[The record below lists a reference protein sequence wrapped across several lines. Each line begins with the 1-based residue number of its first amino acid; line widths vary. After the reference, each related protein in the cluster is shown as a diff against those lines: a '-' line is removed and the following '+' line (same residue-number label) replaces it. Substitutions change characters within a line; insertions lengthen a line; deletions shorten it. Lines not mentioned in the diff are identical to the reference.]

1 MEENKVVEAVV
12 ETTAEKPVRTGDK
25 KAKFSKGDKKGKQAR
40 PTRKEKENRFEERVV
55 SINKICKTVKGGR
68 RLRFSALV
76 VVGDGKGFVGF
87 GTGKANEVPDAIKK
101 ALEAAKKNL
110 YKVPMIKGDTIPHEI
125 IGEFGSSKVF
135 MKPAQ
140 EGTGIVA
147 GGPVRAVLEL
157 AGVKNIYSKIFY
169 IRLNILYYFS
179 IPSSAFSTSTI
190 ADFCIGIL
198 QFLLLPNSTITT
210 SSLISITTP

>member
-1 MEENKVVEAVV
+1 MEENKVVETVV
-12 ETTAEKPVRTGDK
+12 ENTTAKPAKAGDK

-40 PTRKEKENRFEERVV
+40 PARREKDNRFEERVV

-76 VVGDGKGFVGF
+76 VVGDGKGYVGF

-110 YKVPMIKGDTIPHEI
+110 FRVPMIKGDTIPHEI

-157 AGVKNIYSKIFY
+157 AGVKNIYSKVYGSRTPI
-169 IRLNILYYFS
+169 NIVR
-179 IPSSAFSTSTI
+179 ATI
-190 ADFCIGIL
+190 DGIENMKTVSKVAAL
-198 QFLLLPNSTITT
+198 RGKEPKEILA
-210 SSLISITTP
+210 

>member
-1 MEENKVVEAVV
+1 MEENKVVEEVV
-12 ETTAEKPVRTGDK
+12 EARAEKTTEK
-25 KAKFSKGDKKGKQAR
+25 KARFNKGDKKGKQAR
-40 PTRKEKENRFEERVV
+40 PARKEKDNRFEERVV

-68 RLRFSALV
+68 WLRFSALV
-76 VVGDGKGFVGF
+76 VVGDGKGYVGF

-135 MKPAQ
+135 MKPAP
-140 EGTGIVA
+140 EGAGIIA

-157 AGVKNIYSKIFY
+157 AGVKNIYSKVYGSRAPI
-169 IRLNILYYFS
+169 NIVR
-179 IPSSAFSTSTI
+179 ATI
-190 ADFCIGIL
+190 NGIENMKTVSKVAAL
-198 QFLLLPNSTITT
+198 RGKEPKEILA
-210 SSLISITTP
+210 

>member
-1 MEENKVVEAVV
+1 MEENKVVEEVV
-12 ETTAEKPVRTGDK
+12 ETPVEKTEKPVKKFAKGDK
-25 KAKFSKGDKKGKQAR
+25 KAKQAR
-40 PTRKEKENRFEERVV
+40 PVRKEKDNRFEERVV

-76 VVGDGKGFVGF
+76 VVGDGKGYVGF

-125 IGEFGSSKVF
+125 YGEFGSSKVF
-135 MKPAQ
+135 LGPAN
-140 EGTGIVA
+140 EGTGIIA

-157 AGVKNIYSKIFY
+157 AGVRNIRSKVYGSRAPI
-169 IRLNILYYFS
+169 NIVR
-179 IPSSAFSTSTI
+179 ATVN
-190 ADFCIGIL
+190 GIVNMKTVSKVAAL
-198 QFLLLPNSTITT
+198 RGKEPKEILA
-210 SSLISITTP
+210 

>member
-1 MEENKVVEAVV
+1 MEENKVVEEVV
-12 ETTAEKPVRTGDK
+12 ENTTEQTTEKVVEK
-25 KAKFSKGDKKGKQAR
+25 KAKFSKGDKKGRQAR
-40 PTRKEKENRFEERVV
+40 PARKEKDNRFEERVV

-76 VVGDGKGFVGF
+76 VVGDGKGYVGF

-110 YKVPMIKGDTIPHEI
+110 YKVPMIKGDTIPHQI
-125 IGEFGSSKVF
+125 MGEFGSSKVF

-157 AGVKNIYSKIFY
+157 AGVKNIYSKVYGSRAPI
-169 IRLNILYYFS
+169 NIVR
-179 IPSSAFSTSTI
+179 ATI
-190 ADFCIGIL
+190 DGIENMKTVSKVAAL
-198 QFLLLPNSTITT
+198 RGKEPKEILA
-210 SSLISITTP
+210 